1 MRVVRF
7 LRSRRLAVAL
17 LVGLTAYAWVTTLV
31 PLQSVNPALV
41 MQWDIEHPRLA
52 VLVGILGL
60 HRAYSSPVFIAAALL
75 VTLSTAACSWE
86 RTLWALRGM
95 RSGTTVSEAT
105 ARRIKEQPSFVVGG
119 KLTDRDQALDV
130 AAGRL
135 RAVGLRVRRGPSL
148 MQGTSGH
155 LGYLGSPLFHWALVG
170 LFMFAGLG
178 QLTRYEG
185 HTNILV
191 GTTNQ
196 DAAQS
201 YSQNLNRGRFARPYT
216 GVMFT
221 LEQLDLDFSANGVAR
236 GAAPL
241 VAVSDRGSLVR
252 KQWVYPNR
260 PLRYGSLLVHNVL
273 SGPAF
278 VGTVKV
284 KQTGEQQRI
293 VLYFDP
299 ENPVPGT
306 FELPDPTTGET
317 IKTAI
322 APVVGQRVS
331 VTAQA
336 GSKLATDVVATGE
349 AATLA
354 DGVTLRV
361 DRLAEYSQL
370 KVVNDWTVPWV
381 YVMFALICVGATISV
396 FVSPRTVRV
405 MAVEGAEGSMRLHVL
420 VSQSASDPA
429 FSGRIERLMNGAE
442 DLPVSQ
448 KHEGTQG

>member
-1 MRVVRF
+1 MALNALAAAAECIPDTVVE
-7 LRSRRLAVAL
+7 
-17 LVGLTAYAWVTTLV
+17 
-31 PLQSVNPALV
+31 
-41 MQWDIEHPRLA
+41 QWSNHPMGN
-52 VLVGILGL
+52 VSL

-191 GTTNQ
+191 GASNQ
-196 DAAQS
+196 DAAPS
-201 YSQNLNRGRFARPYT
+201 YSQNLNTGRFARPYT
-216 GVMFT
+216 GVTFT
-221 LEQLDLDFSANGVAR
+221 LEQLDLDFSAKGVAR
-236 GAAPL
+236 GASPL
-241 VAVSDRGSLVR
+241 VAVSDHGSLVQR
-252 KQWVYPNR
+252 QWVYPNK

-284 KQTGEQQRI
+284 EQTDEQQRI

-299 ENPVPGT
+299 ANSVPGT
-306 FELPDPTTGET
+306 FELPDPTTGEI

-331 VTAQA
+331 VTAQT
-336 GSKLATDVVATGE
+336 GSRLATDVVATGE

-354 DGVTLRV
+354 EGVTVRV
-361 DRLAEYSQL
+361 DQLTEYSQL

-381 YVMFALICVGATISV
+381 YAMFVLICVGATISV

-405 MAVEGAEGSMRLHVL
+405 MMAESADGSFRLHVV
-420 VSQSASDPA
+420 VSQSVSDPA
-429 FSGRIERLMNGAE
+429 FSGRIERLMNGIQE
-442 DLPVSQ
+442 LTLSPEY
-448 KHEGTQG
+448 EGTRQ

>member
-7 LRSRRLAVAL
+7 LRSRRLAIAL
-17 LVGLTAYAWVTTLV
+17 LVGLTTYAWVTTLV

-41 MQWDIEHPRLA
+41 AQWDLQHPRLA

-60 HRAYSSPVFIAAALL
+60 HRAYSSPVFIAAAVL

-86 RTLWALRGM
+86 RTLWALRGV
-95 RSGTTVSEAT
+95 RSGTTVSEAA
-105 ARRIKEQPSFVVGG
+105 ARRIKEQPSFTVGVDVA
-119 KLTDRDQALDV
+119 DRDQALDAV
-130 AAGRL
+130 AGRL

-155 LGYLGSPLFHWALVG
+155 VGYLGSPLFHWALVG

-191 GTTNQ
+191 GASNQ
-196 DAAQS
+196 DAAES
-201 YSQNLNRGRFARPYT
+201 YSQTLNTGRFARPYT

-236 GAAPL
+236 GASPL
-241 VAVSDRGSLVR
+241 VAVSDNGSLVQR
-252 KQWVYPNR
+252 QWVYPNK

-284 KQTGEQQRI
+284 EQTDEQQRI

-299 ENPVPGT
+299 ANPVPGT
-306 FELPDPTTGET
+306 FELPDPTTGEI

-331 VTAQA
+331 VTAQT
-336 GSKLATDVVATGE
+336 GSRLATDVVATGE

-354 DGVTLRV
+354 EGVTVRV
-361 DRLAEYSQL
+361 DQLTEYSQL

-381 YVMFALICVGATISV
+381 YAMFVLICVGATISV

-405 MAVEGAEGSMRLHVL
+405 MSVESADGSFRLHVV
-420 VSQSASDPA
+420 VSHSVSDPA
-429 FSGRIERLMNGAE
+429 FSGRIERLMNGIQELALSPE
-442 DLPVSQ
+442 Y
-448 KHEGTQG
+448 EGTRE